1 MINQVVPP
9 LQRLLNNSTLKVL
22 YLLDCAEKG
31 SWLII
36 HAVLSLVIHVME
48 AKSLDPRLAR
58 QLKDALSN
66 QNDITYHGLT
76 NGRYASLPLGVWGGR
91 IGILFRD
98 DIHDLFE
105 RFQVAVAEHNQ
116 IAERTDLEL
125 ESAFDEMDQEM
136 GQYRA
141 FMNLHYVWSQKVERP
156 LVTP

>member
-1 MINQVVPP
+1 M
-9 LQRLLNNSTLKVL
+9 QRSLNDSILKVNNK
-22 YLLDCAEKG
+22 CWWWEKAIVANFNVAM
-31 SWLII
+31 L
-36 HAVLSLVIHVME
+36 AVLLSLVIHVME

-58 QLKDALSN
+58 QLKDALKN
-66 QNDITYHGLT
+66 QNDTTYHGLT

-116 IAERTDLEL
+116 MAERTDLEL
-125 ESAFDEMDQEM
+125 ESDFDEMDQEM

-156 LVTP
+156 LLTP